1 MRGKVISTGV
11 ASVKIRIT
19 PAYAG
24 KRYGICWN
32 KLVYQDH
39 PRLCG
44 EKIQKKVKI
53 LQFLGSPPPMRGK
66 DAVCIFCMFS
76 CGITPAYAGKSIRL
90 SSYGQGDWDHPRL
103 CGEKARQVLKLDK
116 EEGSPPPMRGKAQCP
131 YKPHGACGITP
142 AYAGK
147 RVYAM
152 IAQDHVQDH
161 PRLCGEKKMNC
172 PKCGSDNGITPAYA
186 GKRKPPTFGV
196 SRCRDHPRLCGEK
209 KNLLY

>member
-1 MRGKVISTGV
+1 MPLILSGSPPPMRGKVVSERRRKVSSG
-11 ASVKIRIT
+11 IT

-24 KRYGICWN
+24 KSYFHGSSQRKN
-32 KLVYQDH
+32 QDH

-44 EKIQKKVKI
+44 EKQPDEKPAN
-53 LQFLGSPPPMRGK
+53 QPTGSPPPMRGK

-147 RVYAM
+147 RTRSKTCYERV
-152 IAQDHVQDH
+152 
-161 PRLCGEKKMNC
+161 
-172 PKCGSDNGITPAYA
+172 
-186 GKRKPPTFGV
+186 
-196 SRCRDHPRLCGEK
+196 
-209 KNLLY
+209 